1 MIKVSFFYPNTEG
14 SAFDTEYYRITHAAL
29 FKLRLAPA
37 LKSFSIDYGLSGIT
51 PDSKPPFHAV
61 ANLYFDSIEAFYHA
75 LMPHAEELKGDG
87 SNYTDVEPI
96 VQISEVKITEVIGD
110 DK

>member
-1 MIKVSFFYPNTEG
+1 MIEVSFFYPNTEG
-14 SAFDTEYYRITHAAL
+14 SVFDTEYYCTAHAAL
-29 FKLRLAPA
+29 FKRRLAPA
-37 LKSFSIDYGLSGIT
+37 LKSFSIDRGLSGIT

-61 ANLYFDSIEAFYHA
+61 AHLFFDSVKAFYAA
-75 LMPHAEELKGDG
+75 LMPHAEELKADG